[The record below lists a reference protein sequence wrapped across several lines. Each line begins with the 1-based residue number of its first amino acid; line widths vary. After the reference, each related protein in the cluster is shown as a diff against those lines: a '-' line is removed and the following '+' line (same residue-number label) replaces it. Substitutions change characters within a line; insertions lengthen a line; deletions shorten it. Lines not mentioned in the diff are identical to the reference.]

1 MGVLELVDNFL
12 YTTYRRESVVVETFG
27 NSDSIISNMVIIG
40 TFSTATR
47 CKYAKALISETQTS
61 YGILL
66 VIFITFSK
74 I

>member
-27 NSDSIISNMVIIG
+27 NSDNIISNMVIIG

-47 CKYAKALISETQTS
+47 CKYAKAPISE
-61 YGILL
+61 I
-66 VIFITFSK
+66 
-74 I
+74 